1 MGRRQAWPELCTV
14 LAVVVALQPES
25 IECDFAASVACA
37 RQLPAPLRLRGAG
50 DTLPS
55 VEGNDA
61 APSAVVRTDWG
72 ERDAQHS
79 SIGEGPLRSK
89 RGLLVGAQAR
99 AASLSDNDAG
109 ATAPTGDGLLAERD
123 GKDAASPPT
132 SVARPIEDIVVAN
145 RGRGPGDRAMRFGRA
160 AMDGIGGLAEMEEA
174 LALARAGQMTFD
186 DAEQRLVNL
195 TGAAAEGT
203 GVLVCRRAFHCLLNA
218 AELLASSGAPEC
230 LYRANQVHKSF
241 MYLQRLTTQS
251 RLDILIH
258 SRVGACAAQTRCCT
272 KWSALA
278 AGQTPTPSTHCC
290 GSPCARRKSALRVWA
305 AASNFSD
312 T

>member
-1 MGRRQAWPELCTV
+1 MVRRQAWPELCTV

-61 APSAVVRTDWG
+61 APTAVVRTDWG

-79 SIGEGPLRSK
+79 SIGEGLLRSK

-109 ATAPTGDGLLAERD
+109 ATAPIGDGLLAERD

-230 LYRANQVHKSF
+230 LYRANQVPNSL
-241 MYLQRLTTQS
+241 MYLQRLTTQ
-251 RLDILIH
+251 
-258 SRVGACAAQTRCCT
+258 
-272 KWSALA
+272 
-278 AGQTPTPSTHCC
+278 
-290 GSPCARRKSALRVWA
+290 
-305 AASNFSD
+305 
-312 T
+312 